1 MKQREIHLANLNP
14 TVSNEQS
21 GIRPVV
27 VISGNTMNSKSGLCV
42 ICPLSSVVKNY
53 PFCTLLS
60 KNNSNLSKNNSNKLK
75 QDSEVLSFQLRT
87 ISQKRLI
94 KKIGEVEEEDLQ
106 SVLHNINDVFRF

>member
-60 KNNSNLSKNNSNKLK
+60 KNNSNKLK